1 MTFQAPYLPS
11 LTRAVHAIQDAD
23 ACLLGSRA
31 HEGTSAAMGYHREAL
46 AHLRLI
52 FLAAFHG

>member
-1 MTFQAPYLPS
+1 MTVQAPYLPS
-11 LTRAVHAIQDAD
+11 LARAIHAIQDAD

-46 AHLRLI
+46 MHLRSI
-52 FLAAFHG
+52 FPEVVRG

>member
-1 MTFQAPYLPS
+1 MIFQAPYLPS
-11 LTRAVHAIQDAD
+11 LSRAIHAIQDAD

-52 FLAAFHG
+52 FPEAFRG